1 MVRNGFGP
9 PGIQLCEKENPP
21 ERMMCQ
27 RDRKHGQ
34 LTYYVILLGSYIQ
47 EEAACVNNV
56 IRDITGVIRF
66 CLKPRDVLN

>member
-9 PGIQLCEKENPP
+9 PGTQLSEKENPL
-21 ERMMCQ
+21 EQMVHQ
-27 RDRKHGQ
+27 RAQKHGQ

-47 EEAACVNNV
+47 EEALCVNNV

-66 CLKPRDVLN
+66 RLKP